1 MARVDVTVMGAGV
14 FGLSSA
20 YACARRGARVRVVE
34 WSHPGAGA
42 SGTPVGALSPH
53 VPEQWNPKK
62 QFQFESLIAS
72 EAFWAEVEAES
83 GLKTGY
89 GRVGRYQPLADEKA
103 LARARDR
110 AVEAE
115 TLWQGRAAWR
125 VIRAAEAGGL
135 VPETASGWLV
145 HDTLSARI
153 APRAACA
160 ALAGA
165 IRVRGGEVSCGAE
178 GPIEGRVIWAT
189 GYPGL
194 AALSADLDRQVGSG
208 VKGQAA
214 ILAHDA
220 GAVPQ
225 VYADG
230 VLIVPHADGTV
241 AVGSTSEREFDD
253 PYSTDARLD
262 AVIDRARA
270 VCPALAGAEVIE
282 RWAGVRPRAKTI
294 APMLGPWPGRPGH
307 FVANGGFK
315 IGIGLA
321 PKVGELMAAL
331 VLEGRDDIPEG
342 FRVEASL

>member
-72 EAFWAEVEAES
+72 AAFWAEVEAES
-83 GLKTGY
+83 GRSTGY
-89 GRVGRYQPLADEKA
+89 GRVGRYQPIAGEKA

-110 AVEAE
+110 ALEAG
-115 TLWQGRAAWR
+115 TLWQGQASWQ
-125 VIRAAEAGGL
+125 VIRADEARGL
-135 VPETASGWLV
+135 VPDTPSGWLV

-153 APRAACA
+153 APRDACA
-160 ALAGA
+160 ALAEA
-165 IRVRGGEVSCGAE
+165 VRAQGGEVSCGAE
-178 GPIEGRVIWAT
+178 GPLEGRVIWAT

-194 AALSADLDRQVGSG
+194 AELSADLGHQVGSG

-282 RWAGVRPRAKTI
+282 RWAGVRPRARTI
-294 APMLGPWPGRPGH
+294 APMLGGWPGRPGH

>member
-1 MARVDVTVMGAGV
+1 MAPVDVTVMGAGV

-62 QFQFESLIAS
+62 QFQFESLIAA
-72 EAFWAEVEAES
+72 EPFWAEVEATS
-83 GLKTGY
+83 GRSTGY
-89 GRVGRYQPLADEKA
+89 GRVGRYQPVADDKA
-103 LARARDR
+103 LARARAR

-115 TLWQGRAAWR
+115 TLWRGRAAWR
-125 VIRAAEAGGL
+125 VIRAAEATGL
-135 VPETASGWLV
+135 VPEAPSGWLV

-160 ALAGA
+160 ALAEA
-165 IRVRGGEVSCGAE
+165 IRALGGEVSCGAE
-178 GPIEGRVIWAT
+178 GPLEGLAIWAT

-194 AALSADLDRQVGSG
+194 AELSADLGHQVGSG

-214 ILAHDA
+214 ILAHGA

-262 AVIDRARA
+262 AVIARARA
-270 VCPALAGAEVIE
+270 VCPALAGAEVVE

-294 APMLGPWPGRPGH
+294 APMLGPWPGRPGQ